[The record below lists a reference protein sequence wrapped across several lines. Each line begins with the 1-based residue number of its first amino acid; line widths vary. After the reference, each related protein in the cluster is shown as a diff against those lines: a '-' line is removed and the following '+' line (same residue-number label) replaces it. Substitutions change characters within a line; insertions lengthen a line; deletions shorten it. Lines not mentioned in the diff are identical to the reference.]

1 LIKNIKIDS
10 CPSILFIQEPKHKM
24 CRMTIELMGEIRTN
38 IMIKLMGE
46 NYKSVRDLCYKNWT
60 CKELRDNLRESCEA
74 QFIKGIWKWN
84 KDKLISE
91 SEKNADMV
99 LIGGMWNVI
108 WNDLCKD
115 KFETAGMS
123 YQRIYDAN
131 KIFDENIW
139 KPYLKDVLEEEK
151 FEVIKNITIEFAEGV
166 LEKFA
171 KKEEEEEDE
180 EDDEEDDE
188 DDEDDE
194 EDDEDEDEL
203 WNANLMKGDEYSRLM
218 KQAMDLYPNDREA
231 CISYLSVKSCGT
243 FNGLVRNF

>member
-1 LIKNIKIDS
+1 
-10 CPSILFIQEPKHKM
+10 M
-24 CRMTIELMGEIRTN
+24 MIE
-38 IMIKLMGE
+38 LMGE

-60 CKELRDNLRESCEA
+60 CKDLRYNLRESCEA

-91 SEKNADMV
+91 SEKNADML
-99 LIGGMWNVI
+99 LIGGMWDVI

-123 YQRIYDAN
+123 YQQIYDAN

-139 KPYLKDVLEEEK
+139 KPHLKDVLKEEK

-171 KKEEEEEDE
+171 KKEEEEDE
-180 EDDEEDDE
+180 E

-194 EDDEDEDEL
+194 EDDEDEDAL
-203 WNANLMKGDEYSRLM
+203 WEANLAKGDIYSRLM
-218 KQAMDLYPNDREA
+218 KQAMELYPNDREA
-231 CISYLSVKSCGT
+231 CITYLSVKSGGT